1 MKKIALVNQ
10 RYGLEVN
17 GGSEYYTRL
26 LAEKLAQYYQ
36 VEVLTTKAVSYDTWE
51 NSYECDEEVI
61 HGVLVRRF
69 TVEKS
74 RNVLKQKIC
83 GKLIT
88 RCGMDS
94 KIVNR
99 AWVNAQGPCV
109 PELLQYIGNKEE
121 EYDVFVFI
129 TYLYYTTVWG
139 MPKVSKK
146 SVFIPTAHDEFCV
159 YFDCYNKLFH
169 IPKAI
174 IYLTEEE
181 KKFVHRT
188 FHNEYVPNEVAGV
201 GIDLPEDIDEKR
213 FREKYCINGPFLLY
227 TGRVDVNKGCGEMLR
242 FFMRYG
248 KDNPEL
254 QLVIMGQEFMEIPEV
269 GTIRYLGFVP
279 EEDKFD
285 GIKAAKAL
293 WLPSQFE
300 SLSISVLEAMALNKP
315 VIVNGKCEVLKGHCV
330 KSRSGI
336 YYTEYDD
343 FLTGMRRIFGEDYE
357 QMCRNAGKYIQ
368 EFYAWD
374 KIMEKV
380 KAMIEIP

>member
-26 LAEKLAQYYQ
+26 LAEKLARYYQ

-69 TVEKS
+69 TVEKD
-74 RNVLKQKIC
+74 RNVVKQKIC

-88 RCGMDS
+88 KCGMDNKALS
-94 KIVNR
+94 G
-99 AWVNAQGPCV
+99 AWVDAQGPYV
-109 PELLQYIGNKEE
+109 PELARYIGKNEGD
-121 EYDVFVFI
+121 YDVFVFI
-129 TYLYYTTVWG
+129 TYLYYTTVRG

-146 SVFIPTAHDEFCV
+146 SVFIPTAHDEFCI
-159 YFDCYNKLFH
+159 YFHCYRELFH

-181 KKFVHRT
+181 KNFVHRT
-188 FHNEYVPNEVAGV
+188 FHNEHVPYEVAGV
-201 GIDLPEDIDEKR
+201 GVDLPEDIDEDR
-213 FREKYCINGPFLLY
+213 FREKYGISGPFLLY

-242 FFMRYG
+242 FFMRYSE
-248 KDNPEL
+248 DNPEL
-254 QLVIMGQEFMEIPEV
+254 QLVIMGQAFMEIPKAKA
-269 GTIRYLGFVP
+269 IRYLGFVP

-285 GIKAAKAL
+285 GIKAANAL

-300 SLSISVLEAMALNKP
+300 SLSISVLEAMSLNKP
-315 VIVNGKCEVLKGHCV
+315 VIVNGRCEVLKGHCV

-336 YYTEYDD
+336 YYTEYGE
-343 FLTGMRRIFGEDYE
+343 FLTGMQRLFGKEYE
-357 QMCRNAGKYIQ
+357 RMCRNAGKYIQ
-368 EFYAWD
+368 EFYTWD

-380 KAMIEIP
+380 KTMVEIP